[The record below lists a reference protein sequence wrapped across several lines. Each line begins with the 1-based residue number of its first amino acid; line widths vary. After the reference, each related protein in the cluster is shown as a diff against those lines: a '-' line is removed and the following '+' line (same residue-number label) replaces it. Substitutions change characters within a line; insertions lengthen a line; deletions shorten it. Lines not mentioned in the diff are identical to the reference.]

1 MPSRRLRCII
11 LKKLCLGEK
20 FVISDVLRAML
31 PGAVLLAA
39 ELVFIG
45 LRLRRKNS
53 YRPVSAAVR
62 RVENDDSSPEGTAVT
77 VVYAFNWEGRACE
90 VPVKLQQ
97 GCLPPPEGE
106 RREMLYSPE
115 LGRLRTAGGAR
126 SSPLRRAVVAS
137 WWLLLPALLMAA
149 AALGALGVVNGRTA
163 AYIAAAC
170 WALPFIIYIFLPR
183 RRAEGIGEQKMPVE
197 PVLATYLGEYEYDT
211 SDGAGRWQMFAC
223 HWQGSDYRMPVSSK
237 RRGLVPGQQLTLY
250 RDRRSG
256 MVGDVGDMIE
266 KAGERRGL

>member
-1 MPSRRLRCII
+1 MEQLVQVFGPLAVPTLI
-11 LKKLCLGEK
+11 CLAAG
-20 FVISDVLRAML
+20 VLL
-31 PGAVLLAA
+31 LLIELFTPGFGVAGGLGLLLLAA
-39 ELVFIG
+39 VVVMQLLFG
-45 LRLRRKNS
+45 S
-53 YRPVSAAVR
+53 PAV
-62 RVENDDSSPEGTAVT
+62 
-77 VVYAFNWEGRACE
+77 
-90 VPVKLQQ
+90 
-97 GCLPPPEGE
+97 
-106 RREMLYSPE
+106 
-115 LGRLRTAGGAR
+115 
-126 SSPLRRAVVAS
+126 
-137 WWLLLPALLMAA
+137 
-149 AALGALGVVNGRTA
+149 A